1 MPFNSKYPYMRFRD
15 WTTRQDIGTDTVQ
28 TSGDANLT
36 GQALLLESYSL
47 HSYQA
52 LPMGAGPWD
61 GELRIDV
68 SNDNTNWTNISAQP
82 VSDTGILYYDT
93 WNFAYAR
100 ASITGSA
107 GNFLINERHLS

>member
-1 MPFNSKYPYMRFRD
+1 MRFRD

-36 GQALLLESYSL
+36 GQSILVESYSL

-52 LPMGAGPWD
+52 LTMGSGPWD
-61 GELRIDV
+61 GEFRIDI
-68 SNDNTNWTNISAQP
+68 SNDNVNFTNICAQP
-82 VSDTGILYYDT
+82 ITGSVATGIAYSDQWT
-93 WNFAYAR
+93 FAYAR